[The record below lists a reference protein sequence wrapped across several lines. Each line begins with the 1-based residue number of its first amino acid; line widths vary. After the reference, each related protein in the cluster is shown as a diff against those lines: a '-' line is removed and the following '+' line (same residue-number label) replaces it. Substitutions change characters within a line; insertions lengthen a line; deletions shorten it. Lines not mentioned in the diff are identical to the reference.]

1 MTILNRTLPL
11 HNFYFIFCRES
22 VRPIAVDQCCL
33 GRGQTLRLI
42 IDSYFAEI
50 VNDDVL
56 TLWSMMIDL
65 IFCWKKF
72 CNQWLRPC
80 KLARQRIGQ
89 SVNMTIA
96 IQIIIF
102 SSSNQG
108 HQLTIRNHNPDNI
121 ERQGAK
127 YRSVLINMRTGVF
140 AFGGLGV
147 HLFDAAGWQ
156 LAGVFVFCWI
166 CWNTGGRVVVGGR
179 VLVVESESRRWWN
192 TPGGPGPGLDGRPTN
207 PAQAGPLLLHLFT
220 CVSSASPL
228 WPSLASSWCCRAP
241 ATPPCPAGM
250 HLWPSEAAVWVVQ
263 LLSGR
268 AVFHE

>member
-1 MTILNRTLPL
+1 MMYWHCDRWW
-11 HNFYFIFCRES
+11 
-22 VRPIAVDQCCL
+22 
-33 GRGQTLRLI
+33 LI
-42 IDSYFAEI
+42 WYFAGRNFVISDWDPASWPGNELGKAWI
-50 VNDDVL
+50 WPLPNYH
-56 TLWSMMIDL
+56 
-65 IFCWKKF
+65 IFLF
-72 CNQWLRPC
+72 QSRPV
-80 KLARQRIGQ
+80 R
-89 SVNMTIA
+89 S
-96 IQIIIF
+96 
-102 SSSNQG
+102 
-108 HQLTIRNHNPDNI
+108 HNPDNI
-121 ERQGAK
+121 YVERQGAK

-156 LAGVFVFCWI
+156 LAGVFVFWWI